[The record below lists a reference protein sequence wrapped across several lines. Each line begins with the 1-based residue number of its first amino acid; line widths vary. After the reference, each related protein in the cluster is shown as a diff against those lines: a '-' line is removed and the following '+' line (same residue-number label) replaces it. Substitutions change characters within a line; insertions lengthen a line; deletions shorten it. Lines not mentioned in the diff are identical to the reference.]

1 METSYDLPHWAVV
14 SIQWAHVP
22 EVPRRE
28 HGSEY
33 MLYKYLLLPL
43 CKHIYIY
50 EVARAPNLMKGIV
63 REGKFS
69 EWTT

>member
-1 METSYDLPHWAVV
+1 MSRGATGLKGEAGNPALGR
-14 SIQWAHVP
+14 P
-22 EVPRRE
+22 EKV
-28 HGSEY
+28 
-33 MLYKYLLLPL
+33 LYKYLLLPL

-69 EWTT
+69 E